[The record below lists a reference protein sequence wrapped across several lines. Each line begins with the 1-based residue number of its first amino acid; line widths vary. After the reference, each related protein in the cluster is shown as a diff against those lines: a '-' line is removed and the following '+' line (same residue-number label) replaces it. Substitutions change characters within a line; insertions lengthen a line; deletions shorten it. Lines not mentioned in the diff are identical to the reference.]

1 MLYIKKFIARENN
14 ILPFNE
20 DITAKI
26 KFIMH
31 PVWIRIGRNSQGT
44 PMQKQHATLAIKTSI
59 TKQPVMHPLTDFIFS
74 KWKHK
79 SYNTMKIHT
88 QNLAVFL
95 NFLLKKQKSYK
106 LYSLEHL
113 HFEHAISFLN
123 NLTLEGKSRAT
134 VLSYRRTITEFY
146 IYLSK
151 NNLISTLS
159 TSNEHLINSQNLIV
173 NYIKTQF
180 ENIVIPSSEKSNIEH
195 DIPHIYLLRFLEITF
210 EVAHPIAL
218 GVYMQIFGGL
228 RNGEVVNIRTPD
240 IKLIGPYG
248 QDGLL
253 LNVQNNMNR
262 TDIKDG
268 SGSSY
273 VKKPRDQLVLGFR
286 DWLKQLYILH
296 YQQYIKNSNTNA
308 LFINKTGMPMTGASY
323 RYYFTKAKIAFI
335 NYLKHSQDP
344 NDKIASI
351 ALSNTDWSTHIG
363 RGIFTNM
370 LAEVAKNPQ
379 DVALLRGDDNISSSL
394 DYMSNTKRMKTNLE
408 HYLNQLYINKDLKF

>member
-1 MLYIKKFIARENN
+1 MDKNNN

-20 DITAKI
+20 EITTRI
-26 KFIMH
+26 KFIMY
-31 PVWIRIGRNSQGT
+31 PVWISIGRNVQGK
-44 PMQKQHATLAIKTSI
+44 PIQKKHATLAIKTFM
-59 TKQPVMHPLTDFIFS
+59 TKHAIIHPLTDFIFS
-74 KWKHK
+74 KWKHRN
-79 SYNTMKIHT
+79 YNTMKIHT

-95 NFLLKKQKSYK
+95 NFLLRKQKNYK

-113 HFEHAISFLN
+113 NYEHAICFLN

-134 VLSYRRTITEFY
+134 VLSYRCTIKEFF

-151 NNLISTLS
+151 NNLNNTLS
-159 TSNEHLINSQNLIV
+159 TSNEHLISSKNSIAD
-173 NYIKTQF
+173 YISTQF
-180 ENIVIPSSEKSNIEH
+180 ESIIVPSPEKSNIEH
-195 DIPHIYLLRFLEITF
+195 DIPHIYILRFLEIVF
-210 EVAHPIAL
+210 EIANPIAL

-228 RNGEVVNIRTPD
+228 RVGEVVNIRTSE

-253 LNVQNNMNR
+253 LNVKNSINR
-262 TDIKDG
+262 IDIKDG

-273 VKKPRDQLVLGFR
+273 VKKPRDQLILGFR
-286 DWLKQLYILH
+286 DWLRQLYKLH
-296 YQQYIKNSNTNA
+296 YQQYVKDSDINA
-308 LFINKTGMPMTGASY
+308 IFLNKKGLPMTGASY
-323 RYYFTKAKIAFI
+323 RYYFTKAKKAFI

-379 DVALLRGDDNISSSL
+379 DVALLRGDDNLSSSL
-394 DYMSNTKRMKTNLE
+394 EYMSNTKRMKTNLE
-408 HYLNQLYINKDLKF
+408 HYLNQLYINTEIKL

>member
-1 MLYIKKFIARENN
+1 
-14 ILPFNE
+14 
-20 DITAKI
+20 
-26 KFIMH
+26 MH

-44 PMQKQHATLAIKTSI
+44 PIQKQHATLAIKTSI

-95 NFLLKKQKSYK
+95 NFLLKKQKGYK
-106 LYSLEHL
+106 LYSLKHL

-134 VLSYRRTITEFY
+134 VLSYRRTIKEFF

-151 NNLISTLS
+151 NNLISNIPISNAYLISSKNS
-159 TSNEHLINSQNLIV
+159 TSDYINAHLESIIV
-173 NYIKTQF
+173 
-180 ENIVIPSSEKSNIEH
+180 PSSEKKNIEH
-195 DIPHIYLLRFLEITF
+195 DLPHIYILRFLEIVF
-210 EVAHPIAL
+210 EVATPIAL

-228 RNGEVVNIRTPD
+228 RCGEVVNIRKSD

-253 LNVQNNMNR
+253 LNIQNNMNR

-296 YQQYIKNSNTNA
+296 YQQYIKNSNINA
-308 LFINKTGMPMTGASY
+308 IFINKTGMPMTGASY
-323 RYYFTKAKIAFI
+323 RYYFKKAKLAFI
-335 NYLKHSQDP
+335 NYLKSSQDP

-351 ALSNTDWSTHIG
+351 SLSNTDWSTHIG

-394 DYMSNTKRMKTNLE
+394 DYMANTKRMKTNLE
-408 HYLNQLYINKDLKF
+408 HYLNQLYVYKEIKF

>member
-1 MLYIKKFIARENN
+1 M
-14 ILPFNE
+14 
-20 DITAKI
+20 
-26 KFIMH
+26 
-31 PVWIRIGRNSQGT
+31 
-44 PMQKQHATLAIKTSI
+44 
-59 TKQPVMHPLTDFIFS
+59 
-74 KWKHK
+74 
-79 SYNTMKIHT
+79 
-88 QNLAVFL
+88 
-95 NFLLKKQKSYK
+95 
-106 LYSLEHL
+106 
-113 HFEHAISFLN
+113 
-123 NLTLEGKSRAT
+123 EGKSRAT

>member
-1 MLYIKKFIARENN
+1 MDKNNN

-20 DITAKI
+20 EITKRI
-26 KFIMH
+26 KFIMY
-31 PVWIRIGRNSQGT
+31 PVWISIGRNVQGK
-44 PMQKQHATLAIKTSI
+44 PIQKKHATLAIKTAM
-59 TKQPVMHPLTDFIFS
+59 TKHAIIHPLTDFIFS
-74 KWKHK
+74 KWKHRN
-79 SYNTMKIHT
+79 YNTMKIHT

-95 NFLLKKQKSYK
+95 NFLLRKQKNYK

-113 HFEHAISFLN
+113 NYEHAICFLN

-134 VLSYRRTITEFY
+134 VLSYRRTIKELF

-151 NNLISTLS
+151 NNLNNTLS
-159 TSNEHLINSQNLIV
+159 TSNEHLISSKNSIAD
-173 NYIKTQF
+173 YISTQF
-180 ENIVIPSSEKSNIEH
+180 ESIIVPSPKKSNTEH
-195 DIPHIYLLRFLEITF
+195 DIPHIYILRFLEIVF
-210 EVAHPIAL
+210 EIANPIAL

-228 RNGEVVNIRTPD
+228 RVGEVVNIRTSD

-253 LNVQNNMNR
+253 LNVKNSINR
-262 TDIKDG
+262 VDIKDG

-273 VKKPRDQLVLGFR
+273 VKKPRDQLILGFR
-286 DWLKQLYILH
+286 DWLRQLYKLH
-296 YQQYIKNSNTNA
+296 YQQYVKDSDINA
-308 LFINKTGMPMTGASY
+308 IFLNKKGLPMTGASY
-323 RYYFTKAKIAFI
+323 RYYFTKAKKAFI

-379 DVALLRGDDNISSSL
+379 DVALLRGDDNLSSSL
-394 DYMSNTKRMKTNLE
+394 EYMSNTKRMKTNLE
-408 HYLNQLYINKDLKF
+408 HYLNQLYINTEIKL

>member
-1 MLYIKKFIARENN
+1 MLIAKENN
-14 ILPFNE
+14 ILSFNQ
-20 DITAKI
+20 DITDKI

-31 PVWIRIGRNSQGT
+31 PVWIRIGRDSRKA
-44 PMQKQHATLAIKTSI
+44 PIQKQHATLAIKTSI
-59 TKQPVMHPLTDFIFS
+59 TNQPVMHPLTDFIFS

-79 SYNTMKIHT
+79 SYNTMKIHA

-159 TSNEHLINSQNLIV
+159 TSNEHLINSQNPIV

-180 ENIVIPSSEKSNIEH
+180 ENIIIPSSEKNNIEH
-195 DIPHIYLLRFLEITF
+195 DIPHIYILRFLEITF

-228 RNGEVVNIRTPD
+228 RTGEVVNIRTSD

-308 LFINKTGMPMTGASY
+308 IFINKTGMPMTGASY

-408 HYLNQLYINKDLKF
+408 YYLNQLYINKDLKF

>member
-1 MLYIKKFIARENN
+1 MLIAKENN
-14 ILPFNE
+14 ILSFNQ
-20 DITAKI
+20 DITDKI

-31 PVWIRIGRNSQGT
+31 PVWIRIGRDSRKA
-44 PMQKQHATLAIKTSI
+44 PIQKQHATLAIKTSI
-59 TKQPVMHPLTDFIFS
+59 TNQPVMHPLTDFIFS

-79 SYNTMKIHT
+79 SYNTMKIHA

-123 NLTLEGKSRAT
+123 KLTLEGKSRAT

-159 TSNEHLINSQNLIV
+159 TSNEHLINSQNPIV

-180 ENIVIPSSEKSNIEH
+180 ENIIIPSSEKNNIEH
-195 DIPHIYLLRFLEITF
+195 DIPHIYILRFLEITF

-228 RNGEVVNIRTPD
+228 RTGEVVNIRTSD

-308 LFINKTGMPMTGASY
+308 IFINKTGMPMTGASY

-408 HYLNQLYINKDLKF
+408 YYLNQLYINKDLKF

>member
-1 MLYIKKFIARENN
+1 
-14 ILPFNE
+14 
-20 DITAKI
+20 
-26 KFIMH
+26 MH